1 MQISHLSKPTS
12 TMSESEKRTRTSQS
26 KDRASASS
34 SSKTPRRE
42 FFTHNGSKRSPVSP
56 TRITRLQEKEEMQS
70 LNDRLIIY
78 IDTVRALQDENR
90 QLRTDMSHFNEGS
103 TREVTEIKVLYEREL
118 EDAKRLIDE
127 LAKEKAKFEIE
138 VNKYKASYQEANEK
152 LNRALKESKVAFF
165 LWNNLFRL
173 KISPVLFCYL
183 YNGKNF
189 MRMWNT
195 FFKCTNT
202 YFKRVYT
209 FFKRENTFLSA

>member
-152 LNRALKESKVAFF
+152 LNRALKESKVAFYF
-165 LWNNLFRL
+165 YG
-173 KISPVLFCYL
+173 I
-183 YNGKNF
+183 
-189 MRMWNT
+189 
-195 FFKCTNT
+195 T
-202 YFKRVYT
+202 YFDSKFLQFCSVIYIMGKT
-209 FFKRENTFLSA
+209 LCECEILFLSVQILILSVCILFLSVKILF